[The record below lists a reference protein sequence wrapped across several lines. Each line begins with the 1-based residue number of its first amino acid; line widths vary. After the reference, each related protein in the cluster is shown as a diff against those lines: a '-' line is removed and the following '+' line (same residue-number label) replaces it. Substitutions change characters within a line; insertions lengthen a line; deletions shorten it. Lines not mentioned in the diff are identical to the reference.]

1 MRVECAA
8 CHQVVSPSLAINS
21 ANVGMT
27 CPSCGA
33 QISATQLAGAE
44 TDDELATTTPLP
56 RIKELD
62 DRAAAVKLATTPPP
76 LKDGTL
82 AAKAPECPKCGAAQR
97 TGAKACASCGLATE
111 RMATWKSERDLAVP
125 AEVKAAWE
133 AVLEAWT
140 SDATHDA
147 LFNLIAARG
156 EYGWAAG
163 RYREQARE
171 RVGDRVAPKQ
181 MDRIRRAIEAT
192 MVVSAT
198 ARDRPAASPYK
209 NTAMLLAVLIIV
221 LAVGMAYMFIKSR
234 RSAPDDPPPPP
245 RPMSSPQGR

>member
-27 CPSCGA
+27 CPNCEA
-33 QISATQLAGAE
+33 PITAAALATAE
-44 TDDELATTTPLP
+44 TDDETATTTPMP
-56 RIKELD
+56 RIKQLD
-62 DRAAAVKLATTPPP
+62 DKAAAVRLATTPPP

-82 AAKAPECPKCGAAQR
+82 AAKGPECPKCGTPIK
-97 TGAKACASCGLATE
+97 TGASACATCGLATA
-111 RMATWKSERDLAVP
+111 RMATWKAEREEAVP
-125 AEVKAAWE
+125 EEVRTAWE
-133 AVLEAWT
+133 AVMASWADEAK
-140 SDATHDA
+140 HDA
-147 LFNLIAARG
+147 LFHLVTARG

-171 RVGDRVAPKQ
+171 RIADKVAPKQ

-192 MVVSAT
+192 MAVSAT
-198 ARDRPAASPYK
+198 AREKPEASPYR

-221 LAVGMAYMFIKSR
+221 LVVGMAYMFLKSR
-234 RSAPDDPPPPP
+234 RGAPEEPPPQP
-245 RPMSSPQGR
+245 RPTSGQVR

>member
-1 MRVECAA
+1 MVT
-8 CHQVVSPSLAINS
+8 PSLAINS

-33 QISATQLAGAE
+33 QITPAAIATAE
-44 TDDELATTTPLP
+44 TDDELATTTPMP
-56 RIKELD
+56 RVKELD
-62 DRAAAVKLATTPPP
+62 DTAAAVRLATTPPP
-76 LKDGTL
+76 LKDGTP
-82 AAKAPECPKCGAAQR
+82 AAKGPECPKCGAALR
-97 TGAKACASCGLATE
+97 PGTAACASCGLATE

-125 AEVKAAWE
+125 AEIKAAWDG
-133 AVLEAWT
+133 VLEGWT
-140 SDATHDA
+140 TEAKHDA

-171 RVGDRVAPKQ
+171 RPGDPVAPKQ

-198 ARDRPAASPYK
+198 AREKPAASPYK
-209 NTAMLLAVLIIV
+209 NTATLLAVLIVV
-221 LAVGMAYMFIKSR
+221 LILGMAYMFIKSR
-234 RSAPDDPPPPP
+234 KGSSDDEPPPP
-245 RPMSSPQGR
+245 RPASPSGGVR